1 LKRVWRDQEQKEGAS
16 GWRKQW
22 REIVHGDRAS
32 RRSLARLFLD
42 ENPFVWLAG
51 RDRQPATLGWLV
63 VGGIVLTWLL
73 CWAVWRSEWPS
84 VPNFFLTATLLNVV
98 LGWLARHTAA
108 QEIGQP
114 RRDGAYE
121 LLLTTPLAP
130 SDIVFGTLE
139 ALRRHFKALANFVL
153 SLNVL
158 MMLGGLAA
166 RRWNGGALTVYFC
179 VWFLLM
185 FWTWSLGHR
194 WSRVLGVMWASLN
207 CARPAYAVWRT
218 SGMGSSGSSGSKW
231 FYWIWLW
238 NIYNIRFWNKGF
250 QAFPSG
256 SPVQVVFVVGFTT
269 IFLISWL
276 VRRLSI
282 DRGNVQDFL
291 WDSRANVWFQ
301 MHSSLH
307 GNVAEKERISA
318 RRLIREFREI
328 VREPLPDPSDPRF
341 KTWNVL
347 ERFPWG
353 WGMVQQ
359 QLHERVVREL
369 SEPLDASR

>member
-1 LKRVWRDQEQKEGAS
+1 
-16 GWRKQW
+16 
-22 REIVHGDRAS
+22 
-32 RRSLARLFLD
+32 
-42 ENPFVWLAG
+42 
-51 RDRQPATLGWLV
+51 
-63 VGGIVLTWLL
+63 
-73 CWAVWRSEWPS
+73 
-84 VPNFFLTATLLNVV
+84 
-98 LGWLARHTAA
+98 
-108 QEIGQP
+108 
-114 RRDGAYE
+114 
-121 LLLTTPLAP
+121 
-130 SDIVFGTLE
+130 
-139 ALRRHFKALANFVL
+139 
-153 SLNVL
+153 
-158 MMLGGLAA
+158 
-166 RRWNGGALTVYFC
+166 
-179 VWFLLM
+179 
-185 FWTWSLGHR
+185 
-194 WSRVLGVMWASLN
+194 
-207 CARPAYAVWRT
+207 
-218 SGMGSSGSSGSKW
+218 
-231 FYWIWLW
+231 
-238 NIYNIRFWNKGF
+238 
-250 QAFPSG
+250 
-256 SPVQVVFVVGFTT
+256 VFVVGFTT